1 MMLELNVTSSEF
13 LTCFGDITA
22 WFNRRPSLGGEG
34 RGPTWGLRTTRE
46 CNRALVYAFRSW
58 SQAALH
64 CLGQSYGTPT
74 PLKHPDQCVEQTA
87 TGCPVVNP
95 SPVPTEGTSLGC
107 ASHIGQSLLRTVE
120 ERIQIIKFILSPV
133 WIGKAPC
140 ICWPL
145 WRSP

>member
-1 MMLELNVTSSEF
+1 MQQSPGLCFLILEPSSPALF
-13 LTCFGDITA
+13 
-22 WFNRRPSLGGEG
+22 RPELWN
-34 RGPTWGLRTTRE
+34 PNPLR
-46 CNRALVYAFRSW
+46 
-58 SQAALH
+58 
-64 CLGQSYGTPT
+64 
-74 PLKHPDQCVEQTA
+74 HPDQSVEQTA

-140 ICWPL
+140 MC
-145 WRSP
+145 